1 VEPAGRAVA
10 RLWIESLPVGVQ
22 KAAIRFLTPFS
33 YSFSY
38 CLLTPFSYCLRHDRA
53 WIKLILFLDDFRALA
68 YRTSAAG
75 NAFLALALRQ
85 ELAA

>member
-22 KAAIRFLTPFS
+22 KAAIRFLTP
-33 YSFSY
+33 FSY